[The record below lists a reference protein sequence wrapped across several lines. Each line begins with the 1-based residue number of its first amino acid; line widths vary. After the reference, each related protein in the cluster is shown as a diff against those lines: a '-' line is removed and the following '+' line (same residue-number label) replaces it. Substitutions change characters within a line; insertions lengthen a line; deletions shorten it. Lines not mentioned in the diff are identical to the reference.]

1 MRKYLAKY
9 LAIMAAFAASLLITA
24 QANALDISTIL
35 AGSDANSNIDA
46 VGTFVIGVV
55 VGLFAISVV
64 RRALGK

>member
-1 MRKYLAKY
+1 MRKYLS
-9 LAIMAAFAASLLITA
+9 IMAAFVASMLLTA

-35 AGSDANSNIDA
+35 SGSDATSNMEA
-46 VGTFVIGVV
+46 AGTFVLGVV

>member
-1 MRKYLAKY
+1 MRYLS
-9 LAIMAAFAASLLITA
+9 IIAAFAASMLLTA

-35 AGSDANSNIDA
+35 AGSDAKSNMESA
-46 VGTFVIGVV
+46 GTFVLGVV

>member
-1 MRKYLAKY
+1 MRKY
-9 LAIMAAFAASLLITA
+9 LAIMAAFAASLLMTA

-35 AGSDANSNIDA
+35 SGSDANSNIDA
-46 VGTFVIGVV
+46 AGTFVIGVV

>member
-1 MRKYLAKY
+1 MRKYLS
-9 LAIMAAFAASLLITA
+9 IMAAFVASMLLTA

-35 AGSDANSNIDA
+35 SGSDANSNIEA
-46 VGTFVIGVV
+46 AGSFVLGIV